1 MKDPEG
7 LETWELSLRDVI
19 KGRSHF
25 HSNKS
30 SLPQMRN
37 IGFIFNTELF

>member
-7 LETWELSLRDVI
+7 LGTREVI
-19 KGRSHF
+19 KDSSHF